1 MEYHKGLLIKVKPIE
16 ADKRFIEE
24 IVCENPFIVKPMQ
37 GWEPYSDVIF
47 KENRNSIENFLVE
60 QK

>member
-1 MEYHKGLLIKVKPIE
+1 MHDMLHDIDINW
-16 ADKRFIEE
+16 ADLPEKWK
-24 IVCENPFIVKPMQ
+24 NGTFIVKPMQ